1 MSNDPI
7 QFWLNNAGRFPLLP
21 ADEIIRLAKKRDTL
35 TPGSQAYVKVI
46 NKICEHNLRLV
57 PNVVRKYLAKRINH
71 SMSSE
76 VAGDLL
82 QQGYLGLRRAAEKF
96 DGTRGFTFST
106 YAHNWIY
113 QAFTR
118 WHNSCDRVIYVP
130 ENAQCEVLHIKRNGC
145 RSNSKN
151 GRIAVDILNAAT
163 RTMDMTSLDRR
174 VGNDDDTTTLA
185 ELMGEENRLFSDEP
199 TDENRGEKMLR
210 ELMDE
215 CGIKPRTQQIVVN
228 YTKRGRMSTVAAK
241 LALSP
246 KHCQNLYQA
255 AVREMKAKV
264 QEKEA
269 DRAAVRAV
277 RLKSNNITSARN

>member
-151 GRIAVDILNAAT
+151 GRIRADVLEAAVHAQYIKSVDVRI
-163 RTMDMTSLDRR
+163 
-174 VGNDDDTTTLA
+174 GKDDDHCLSD
-185 ELMGEENRLFSDEP
+185 LMGEDNRIISRDSFDE
-199 TDENRGEKMLR
+199 DWAAKRLR
-210 ELMDE
+210 DLMAE
-215 CGIKPRTQQIVVN
+215 CGIRPKTQDVVSH
-228 YTKRGRMSTVAAK
+228 YARRGRMSIVAAK
-241 LALSP
+241 VGMSQ
-246 KHCQNLYQA
+246 KHCQNIYGV
-255 AVREMKAKV
+255 AVRQMKEHVKAK
-264 QEKEA
+264 EAAKAAANA
-269 DRAAVRAV
+269 DRLA
-277 RLKSNNITSARN
+277 K